1 MNDKEAMNY
10 KEIVK
15 ETTQRMDKAL
25 KHLQDLLRSVRTS
38 QASPALVENIRV
50 DYYGTPTPIAQL
62 GSISIPEPRQLMIK
76 PFDGSILMEI
86 SKSIQKSD
94 LGINPQSDGKVLR
107 LTLPQLSG
115 EQRKKYAAKV
125 KEMCEEGRVALR
137 NTRRDLNKMA
147 DQAKKD
153 GDMTEDETKKL
164 HEEIQKLLKD
174 FESKVDSVLEKKTK
188 EVTEL

>member
-1 MNDKEAMNY
+1 MNY

-15 ETTQRMDKAL
+15 EAKVRMDKAVM
-25 KHLQDLLRSVRTS
+25 HLQDLLRSVRTS

-50 DYYGTPTPIAQL
+50 DYYGTPTPISQL
-62 GSISIPEPRQLMIK
+62 GSISVPEPRQLMIK
-76 PFDGSILMEI
+76 PFDGSILTEM

-94 LGINPQSDGKVLR
+94 LGINPQNDGKVLR
-107 LTLPQLSG
+107 LVLPQLSG

-125 KEMCEEGRVALR
+125 KEMCEEARVALR

-153 GDMTEDETKKL
+153 GELTEDENKKL
-164 HEEIQKLLKD
+164 HDEIQKLLKE
-174 FESKVDSVLEKKTK
+174 FEGNVDVVLDKKTK